1 MRSAEHST
9 PIAAEPQPEH
19 QDAGARPQDANTV
32 HDPENPSG
40 PDPIAQQRRLT
51 VVTRF
56 RGHAYVPEI
65 RMGGHWLPRAG
76 FPAGA
81 KLAVLVTPG
90 QLVVKVVAPPGPPP
104 ARFVHEASSP
114 YCLCEVSTRRPRR
127 MPRAKRR

>member
-9 PIAAEPQPEH
+9 PIAAEPHPEN
-19 QDAGARPQDANTV
+19 QDANAV
-32 HDPENPSG
+32 HRPEDPAG
-40 PDPIAQQRRLT
+40 PDPIVPQHRRLT
-51 VVTRF
+51 VVNRY
-56 RGHAYVPEI
+56 RGHGNVPEI

>member
-19 QDAGARPQDANTV
+19 QDANAI
-32 HDPENPSG
+32 HDPEDPSG
-40 PDPIAQQRRLT
+40 PDPIAPQQRRLT

-90 QLVVKVVAPPGPPP
+90 QLVVKVVAPPAPRP
-104 ARFVHEASSP
+104 ARFVHEASNP
-114 YCLCEVSTRRPRR
+114 YCLCEVSTTRTRR